1 MSSSSDLDKM
11 LVKSGS
17 ELATQCLAS
26 AQDIVE
32 KQMPKVSTDAKA
44 AAASALGASIMQF
57 VIHNRGS

>member
-1 MSSSSDLDKM
+1 MSASNDPDKI

-17 ELATQCLAS
+17 DLATQCLAR

-32 KQMPKVSTDAKA
+32 KQMPKASMDAKA
-44 AAASALGASIMQF
+44 AAASTLGASIMQF